1 MMVPSM
7 TTASFTFI
15 SIGESL
21 TMLICV
27 LARASMPPVFTPLVS
42 AALT

>member
-27 LARASMPPVFTPLVS
+27 GARVDAARLHPLVS